1 MLGSYEILIIIIPG
15 LVIIAITMV
24 VFKSLKKDLY
34 NTGPR
39 MYSSLKKEG
48 KLLNT
53 LETSNIGDKL
63 DGLEQKI
70 QILQTEINDVKKM
83 LMDLDFKI
91 SKLDISKLEDTILS
105 FETKFSEISTKMG
118 DTVKVDKSLE
128 LNRIEEKVTEIINIL
143 KEISK

>member
-1 MLGSYEILIIIIPG
+1 
-15 LVIIAITMV
+15 MV

>member
-1 MLGSYEILIIIIPG
+1 MFGSYEILIIIIPG

>member
-15 LVIIAITMV
+15 LVIIAITIV